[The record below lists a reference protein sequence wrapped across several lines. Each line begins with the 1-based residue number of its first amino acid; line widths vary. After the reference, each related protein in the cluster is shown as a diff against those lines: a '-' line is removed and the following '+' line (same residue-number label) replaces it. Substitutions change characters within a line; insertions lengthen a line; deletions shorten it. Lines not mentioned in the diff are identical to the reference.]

1 MKYQII
7 LRHLINGKANG
18 LKVAIKPP
26 LLSSIL
32 LHQPHQKGA
41 PILPIHRIII
51 HILQTHHK
59 LRVGRECGWNTEK
72 SVILYLK

>member
-1 MKYQII
+1 MF

-18 LKVAIKPP
+18 LKTVVQSLQP
-26 LLSSIL
+26 SSVP

-41 PILPIHRIII
+41 PILPIQRIIV

-59 LRVGRECGWNTEK
+59 LRVGRECGWNTGRCNLLQE
-72 SVILYLK
+72 VL

>member
-1 MKYQII
+1 MF

-18 LKVAIKPP
+18 LKVAVKA
-26 LLSSIL
+26 LLPSSIL

-41 PILPIHRIII
+41 PILPIQRIIV

-59 LRVGRECGWNTEK
+59 LRVG
-72 SVILYLK
+72 